1 MVISKKAT
9 LQSICRETLI
19 HTSAHGVSSILRSR
33 SNHQKNCWIIF
44 VVVVVGCMLWQCS
57 ELINTFFHYPS
68 QEKVTLVNS
77 ARLKFPAVTFCN
89 LNQVRKSLM
98 LSKFSFLK
106 GGLYF
111 LNTDYANSSQNQK
124 AYIEDSNQ
132 LGFLLSKLNP
142 DQQAEAGHQLEDMLI
157 SCHFHGEKCDKSF
170 FNAFFNHK
178 FGNCYTFNSLTKMEN
193 RGRLMRRDV
202 LNATKAGFSY
212 GLTMELSIEQ
222 DEYIEQFSQAA
233 GIRLIIHDQKDMP
246 FPEDDGVNIP
256 PGQESDIAIV
266 KVHVH
271 RLRAPYSSTCTTG
284 DGIHN
289 YYRDVYKVG
298 YSREACK
305 KTCGQMYI
313 IKNCGCGMWEFPV
326 PKDVK
331 VPFCNITN
339 KNINKC
345 VQLYEDKFAHDEL
358 ECNCP
363 LQCEEEIFEL
373 TLSSSQWPS
382 AVYMN
387 EFARKLRQSG
397 GKLAKVADK
406 VRDNLVKVIINYQ
419 QLNYE
424 LIEEIPSF
432 QVIDLVSSI
441 GGLVGLWIGVSIC
454 TVAEFVELFL
464 KVIIFIIKRVIRK
477 NKEAPL
483 NPYMIAHQT
492 FKSSV

>member
-1 MVISKKAT
+1 
-9 LQSICRETLI
+9 

-178 FGNCYTFNSLTKMEN
+178 FGNCYTFNSLTKM
-193 RGRLMRRDV
+193 RRMLARL
-202 LNATKAGFSY
+202 LGPT

-256 PGQESDIAIV
+256 PGQDSGLNCLIEQIKLNVFVRPRPDWQSLKAYFD
-266 KVHVH
+266 
-271 RLRAPYSSTCTTG
+271 LDSTYRA
-284 DGIHN
+284 H
-289 YYRDVYKVG
+289 YKHIK
-298 YSREACK
+298 ACK

-339 KNINKC
+339 KNITYP
-345 VQLYEDKFAHDEL
+345 VEQ
-358 ECNCP
+358 
-363 LQCEEEIFEL
+363 Q
-373 TLSSSQWPS
+373 
-382 AVYMN
+382 N
-387 EFARKLRQSG
+387 EFRLCKSKCLNLRKNKKSSCSCSPANRKLRQSG

-477 NKEAPL
+477 NK
-483 NPYMIAHQT
+483 
-492 FKSSV
+492 